1 MKCIYTKKIILIT
14 SILSFFNILFK
25 IIFSSDDEYFFL
37 TKSIINLIFL
47 VITYYFIKE
56 DHTFKIELVLKNNVL
71 TITTSILLIYL
82 SVNHIN
88 SEVFIKR
95 ITINEWYHFSYF
107 FQCLT
112 TGFFEEFFCR
122 LLLFGLICNSLKDY
136 NYGNYYK
143 EIVITSLIFGLLHLT
158 NLFNPDYDIISVVNQ
173 IMFAFIIGV
182 LLQCLL
188 IRLKNIVLISVLHGL
203 INYNLMAKA
212 KLFKTENRAI
222 SPNQF
227 IDFIESFK
235 TFIVLGVIIFLFGYL
250 LIKNRK
256 MEIIIL
262 PKKL

>member
-1 MKCIYTKKIILIT
+1 MKYIYTKNIILIT
-14 SILSFFNILFK
+14 SIFSFVNFFLK
-25 IIFSSDDEYFFL
+25 IIIPSDDKYIFFI
-37 TKSIINLIFL
+37 KSIINLIFFA
-47 VITYYFIKE
+47 ITYYFINK
-56 DHTFKIELVLKNNVL
+56 DNTYKIELVFKNKIL
-71 TITTSILLIYL
+71 SISTSIILIYF
-82 SVNHIN
+82 SVKHIN
-88 SEVFIKR
+88 SEILINK
-95 ITINEWYHFSYF
+95 ININEWYHFSYF

-122 LLLFGLICNSLKDY
+122 LLIFGLICNSLKD
-136 NYGNYYK
+136 NNHGNYYK
-143 EIVITSLIFGLLHLT
+143 EVLITSLIFGLLHLA
-158 NLFNPDYDIISVVNQ
+158 NLFNPDYDIISIINQ

-182 LLQCLL
+182 IFQCLL

-212 KLFKTENRAI
+212 KLFKIENRAI

-262 PKKL
+262 PEKF